1 MFMNSLTILRLSNV
15 THQNSYKNITTVYEF
30 AYFFF
35 FKLSRTYI
43 FVCRGSTFRNDLI
56 IMLFI
61 FGVKIFK
68 ENRADGSSW
77 KQHNMIF
84 YMITWLDR
92 ILPKWTVTSNSS
104 TIFLR
109 IRFPSFLF
117 FFFYLNLL
125 KSLNEVYT
133 AVQKWYTLSTFY
145 FPFSCSNAF
154 VIFEILTAPWKYKF
168 SNESFLNNIRDDLL
182 KIKLVHRVL
191 YDRIVTKIGSGRLVN

>member
-1 MFMNSLTILRLSNV
+1 MFMNSLTILRPSNV

-35 FKLSRTYI
+35 FLNLSRTYI

-84 YMITWLDR
+84 YMIT
-92 ILPKWTVTSNSS
+92 
-104 TIFLR
+104 
-109 IRFPSFLF
+109 
-117 FFFYLNLL
+117 
-125 KSLNEVYT
+125 
-133 AVQKWYTLSTFY
+133 
-145 FPFSCSNAF
+145 
-154 VIFEILTAPWKYKF
+154 
-168 SNESFLNNIRDDLL
+168 
-182 KIKLVHRVL
+182 
-191 YDRIVTKIGSGRLVN
+191 

>member
-1 MFMNSLTILRLSNV
+1 MNSLTILRLSNV

-117 FFFYLNLL
+117 FFFFLFKFTQITEWGLYSCTKMIHFEYILFSLLL
-125 KSLNEVYT
+125 KQCICYFRNLDCSLKI
-133 AVQKWYTLSTFY
+133 Q
-145 FPFSCSNAF
+145 
-154 VIFEILTAPWKYKF
+154 IFERIF
-168 SNESFLNNIRDDLL
+168 SQ
-182 KIKLVHRVL
+182 
-191 YDRIVTKIGSGRLVN
+191 